1 MAAAE
6 ASAAAEEAAIAP
18 EAAAPESA
26 AAASEAAAS
35 EAAGASGFL
44 QAPTERAATAAP
56 ATRILRSVSEVIV
69 PGPSRRF
76 MRRTANPSARR
87 RFQDLRRIGA
97 PTCAEVEYAFI
108 CEKGKHQLHD
118 TVIAVKP

>member
-1 MAAAE
+1 
-6 ASAAAEEAAIAP
+6 
-18 EAAAPESA
+18 
-26 AAASEAAAS
+26 
-35 EAAGASGFL
+35 
-44 QAPTERAATAAP
+44 
-56 ATRILRSVSEVIV
+56 
-69 PGPSRRF
+69 